1 MQQNNDSY
9 KTIKCTS
16 EGFHK
21 DRGSKFYGY
30 AYPVKSEDELK
41 IKIDVLKKN
50 IIQLDIT
57 ATHIGLKK
65 IILFIE

>member
-1 MQQNNDSY
+1 MHS
-9 KTIKCTS
+9 S

-41 IKIDVLKKN
+41 IKIDKLKKR
-50 IIQLDIT
+50 T
-57 ATHIGLKK
+57 SYC
-65 IILFIE
+65 

>member
-1 MQQNNDSY
+1 MQQNIDSY

-41 IKIDVLKKN
+41 IKIDVLKKEHH
-50 IIQLDIT
+50 T
-57 ATHIGLKK
+57 ETFAP
-65 IILFIE
+65 LFASSFTTIMLA